1 MNARQWLGR
10 ARGIDKEINMLLRT
24 KRETRDRLLKI
35 TQSYVKDSVSGSRDP
50 HKFDRLIEIEDLIDQ
65 KIDEQ
70 LVAKKEI
77 AEAVMQIED
86 RRHRQVLLGYYVRC
100 TTLERIAVEMDYSYK
115 QVKRFHR
122 DGIAEIEKK
131 LQETP

>member
-1 MNARQWLGR
+1 MTARQWLGR

-35 TQSYVKDSVSGSRDP
+35 TQSYVKDSVSGSKDP

-70 LVAKKEI
+70 LEAKKEI

-86 RRHRQVLLGYYVRC
+86 RRHSRRGYLCQVPE
-100 TTLERIAVEMDYSYK
+100 ERKD
-115 QVKRFHR
+115 R
-122 DGIAEIEKK
+122 
-131 LQETP
+131 

>member
-35 TQSYVKDSVSGSRDP
+35 TQSYVKDSVSGSKDP

-70 LVAKKEI
+70 LEAKKEI

>member
-1 MNARQWLGR
+1 MNVRQWLGR

-35 TQSYVKDSVSGSRDP
+35 TQSYVKDSVSGSKDP

-70 LVAKKEI
+70 LEAKKEI